1 MNNQEPSRFTVLCS
15 KEVKIR
21 LLELVAGKGAMG
33 PEIKQNG
40 APRVGHVIHTVI

>member
-15 KEVKIR
+15 KEVTIR
-21 LLELVAGKGAMG
+21 LLELVAGKGSMG
-33 PEIKQNG
+33 AKIKQNG